1 MSKVEAKKIIKKYAK
16 ALKDADYP
24 FSALYLF
31 GSYAK
36 GKAHQWSDIDVAVI
50 SDALKRNREEN
61 SFLLWKMRRAV
72 DTRIEPH
79 GFTVKE
85 FANNAD
91 PLAYEIRKTGIRIE

>member
-1 MSKVEAKKIIKKYAK
+1 MSKIEAKKVVKQYAG
-16 ALKDADYP
+16 ALKKARYP

-31 GSYAK
+31 GSHAR
-36 GKAHQWSDIDVAVI
+36 GRAHQWSDIDVAVI
-50 SDALKRNREEN
+50 SDSLKKNRDKN
-61 SFLLWKMRRAV
+61 RFLLWDLRMGI

-79 GFTVKE
+79 GFTAKE